1 MSNFLNVSV
10 LVLATM
16 VLVLAG
22 MLGYLY
28 WQQNK
33 LMRAMTALSGFVQ
46 SQFTPPLA
54 VDESP
59 ETQPDPQET
68 HHQDDQDDEDDSE
81 DEDDDSD
88 DDRVSVELVEEL
100 VEQKVEQK
108 VQVPE
113 VPAKAEAE
121 AEAKAEADNDSDVT
135 SKTMPQLREIL
146 NKRGIP
152 FGKRDS
158 KSVLIELLKAS
169 S

>member
-1 MSNFLNVSV
+1 MSNFLNISV
-10 LVLATM
+10 LVLAVM

-22 MLGYLY
+22 MVGYLY

-33 LMRAMTALSGFVQ
+33 LMRTMSALSIFVN
-46 SQFTPPLA
+46 SQFTPPLT
-54 VDESP
+54 VESQQTQTQEL
-59 ETQPDPQET
+59 ETKLESNPQSHSE
-68 HHQDDQDDEDDSE
+68 DEDDSE
-81 DEDDDSD
+81 SDSNDEDE
-88 DDRVSVELVEEL
+88 DDRVSVELVES
-100 VEQKVEQK
+100 EQKVE
-108 VQVPE
+108 VPE
-113 VPAKAEAE
+113 V
-121 AEAKAEADNDSDVT
+121 EADNDSDVT